1 MTRIVWEKHSALNN
15 WTLTTRFLHA
25 VIVNDYLLRSVVGC
39 SSPLSCLTKLE
50 KDHKELDKVADEAA
64 NKIRRRAIEE

>member
-1 MTRIVWEKHSALNN
+1 MTRIVWEKHAALNN

-25 VIVNDYLLRSVVGC
+25 VIVNHYLLLSVMRY
-39 SSPLSCLTKLE
+39 SSPLSCWTKLE

-64 NKIRRRAIEE
+64 NKI